1 MPAPGRRTGSSRPA
15 SAGMSLL
22 CSELE
27 TDLGDVVRLFQKPR
41 NNNNKKTE
49 EGEVTSKIAQPAK
62 ALRSSLL
69 P

>member
-1 MPAPGRRTGSSRPA
+1 M
-15 SAGMSLL
+15 L
-22 CSELE
+22 CSEIE
-27 TDLGDVVRLFQKPR
+27 TNLGDVVRLFRKSR

-49 EGEVTSKIAQPAK
+49 KGEVASKIAQPTK

>member
-1 MPAPGRRTGSSRPA
+1 
-15 SAGMSLL
+15 MSLL
-22 CSELE
+22 CSEIE
-27 TDLGDVVRLFQKPR
+27 TNLGDVVRLFRKSR

-49 EGEVTSKIAQPAK
+49 EGEVASKIAQPAK